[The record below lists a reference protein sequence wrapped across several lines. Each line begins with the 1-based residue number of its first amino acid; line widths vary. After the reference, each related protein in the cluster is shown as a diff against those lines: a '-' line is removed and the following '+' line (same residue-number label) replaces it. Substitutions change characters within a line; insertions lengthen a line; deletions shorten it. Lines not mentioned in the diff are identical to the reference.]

1 MDNREKLATW
11 GTKTENEDNQT
22 STKTGN
28 MGYINRERRQPNK
41 HKNWQHG
48 VHKQRT
54 KTTKLAQKLAT
65 WGT

>member
-28 MGYINRERRQPNK
+28 MGYINRERRKPNK
-41 HKNWQHG
+41 
-48 VHKQRT
+48 
-54 KTTKLAQKLAT
+54 QKINKR
-65 WGT
+65 